1 MEVSMNENL
10 KTKKCIVAFV
20 DLLGTSE
27 AIKNDENDTNL
38 NTMNYILQ
46 SAIDMCADNHLTK
59 ATVQV
64 KAFSDN
70 IVFAMELP
78 EESDST
84 EQMSRIHNILEICAY
99 FQIAAFKMGI
109 ATRGGITIGDFFCN
123 EIFVWGKGLLRAYTL
138 ENKIAIF
145 PRIAIDSNV
154 IPLIPDCD
162 NSGNKHHIKTDND
175 GTVFLDYLS
184 FFPFNNRNEYIKRTL
199 DEARGIIKLL
209 NRDERA
215 IQKIRWI
222 ISYLENG
229 LVSETNSGE
238 KE

>member
-1 MEVSMNENL
+1 MELSMNENL
-10 KTKKCIVAFV
+10 ETKKCVVAFI

-46 SAIDMCADNHLTK
+46 SAIDMSADNHLTK

-70 IVFAMELP
+70 IVFAMEIP
-78 EESDST
+78 NDSDNM
-84 EQMSRIHNILEICAY
+84 EHMSRVHNILEICAY

-109 ATRGGITIGDFFCN
+109 STRGGITIGDFFCN

-138 ENKIAIF
+138 ESKIAIF
-145 PRIAIDSNV
+145 PRIVIDTNV
-154 IPLIPDCD
+154 ISLVPDCD
-162 NSGNKHHIKTDND
+162 NSGKKHHIKTDVD
-175 GTVFLDYLS
+175 GVVFLDYLS
-184 FFPFNNRNEYIKRTL
+184 FFCSNTRNEYIKRTL
-199 DEARGIIKLL
+199 NDAKRIVNLL
-209 NRDERA
+209 NKDERA

-229 LVSETNSGE
+229 LLPSTIDEVE
-238 KE
+238 